1 MADIW
6 DSFNDFILDFAVVD
20 DRDVTGDD
28 NVSSGSIPASGGSAV
43 AIGGDSNAT
52 QDHSVDFDLDDS
64 SDSDDDGL
72 TQVAIIGS
80 FNSDDVVANNDGYI
94 DDSVVAG
101 GGIEDSLGTDI
112 DAGIDDSF
120 YDIDQTGLANVNL
133 DDTLDL
139 EIGDMFGNNDIDLL

>member
-20 DRDVTGDD
+20 DRD
-28 NVSSGSIPASGGSAV
+28 ASQ
-43 AIGGDSNAT
+43 DSR
-52 QDHSVDFDLDDS
+52 VDFDLDDS
-64 SDSDDDGL
+64 SDSDDGL

>member
-20 DRDVTGDD
+20 DRD
-28 NVSSGSIPASGGSAV
+28 ASQ
-43 AIGGDSNAT
+43 DSR
-52 QDHSVDFDLDDS
+52 VDFDLDDS
-64 SDSDDDGL
+64 SDSDDGL
-72 TQVAIIGS
+72 TQVAIVDS
-80 FNSDDVVANNDGYI
+80 FSSDAV

-101 GGIEDSLGTDI
+101 GGIEDSFGTDI

-120 YDIDQTGLANVNL
+120 YDIDQTGLANVDL

-139 EIGDMFGNNDIDLL
+139 EIGGMLGNNDIDLL